1 MMVLDKI
8 TNQMENVLGTYSRG
22 TDTLLGGTLFV
33 TFMVVFILISIVL
46 IVGLYVYC
54 ALALQRLAKRMGSD
68 HSWYAWVPFMNVYL
82 RYELAGINPLLFLLY
97 IAPLS
102 LTIFTAIPFVGF
114 LIQYINIG
122 VAIAIVVVDTISY
135 MNICEK
141 RGHDKTLGLI
151 AIINMAQYVLL
162 GVLAW
167 EKDFTKKEK

>member
-1 MMVLDKI
+1 MG
-8 TNQMENVLGTYSRG
+8 NVLGTYTR
-22 TDTLLGGTLFV
+22 GTLFF
-33 TFMVVFILISIVL
+33 TFMVIFILISIVL
-46 IVGLYVYC
+46 IVGLYVYS

-97 IAPLS
+97 IAPFF
-102 LTIFTAIPFVGF
+102 LTIFTMIPFVGF

-122 VAIAIVVVDTISY
+122 VGIAIVVVDTISY

-141 RGHDKTLGLI
+141 RGHDKMLGLL
-151 AIINMAQYVLL
+151 AIINVAQLVLL

-167 EKDFTKKEK
+167 EKESEKLDIQ